1 MSTDLSLKG
10 LFKGNNGK
18 WSMMRV
24 LSFIVVLGALP
35 LCYLIPE
42 QSAQWV
48 AIIGFGMAGK
58 WLSKKNE
65 AQK

>member
-1 MSTDLSLKG
+1 MNTDLSITG

-24 LSFIVVLGALP
+24 LSFIVVLGTLP
-35 LCYLIPE
+35 LCYLTPD
-42 QSAQWV
+42 QSVQWV

-65 AQK
+65 EQK